1 MSELRQGIVVASRGK
16 SFDVRTPDH
25 LVYRCDVRQKV
36 KAAADRETPVAVGD
50 DVCFTG
56 SADLSGAIDKVLPR
70 RTMFS
75 RPSKGGENANK
86 QILATNL
93 DQLAIIASV
102 VSPPLKT
109 GMIDRF
115 IIAARVGQMSP
126 IIIINKVDLDNTA
139 KARAVAEAYCQ
150 AGFVCHL
157 VSAQSGWGMVELLAS
172 LQDHRSLLVGHSG
185 VGKSTLLNA
194 LLPGLD
200 IKTREVSD
208 YSNRGKH
215 TTTSIELYE
224 LPTGG
229 FVADS
234 PGLKVMGFE
243 DVDVDSD
250 SLADFYPEFE
260 KYRGDCKFQPCSH
273 RHEPGCA
280 VMAALQA
287 GKIAL
292 FRYENYMAIAE
303 SL

>member
-36 KAAADRETPVAVGD
+36 KVAVDRETPVAVGD
-50 DVCFTG
+50 DVYFTG
-56 SADLSGAIDKVLPR
+56 SADLTGAIDKVLPR
-70 RTMFS
+70 RTMFA

-126 IIIINKVDLDNTA
+126 IIIINKVDLDESA
-139 KARAVAEAYCQ
+139 KARAVAEAYRR

-157 VSAQSGWGMVELLAS
+157 VSAQSGLGMVELLAS
-172 LQDHRSLLVGHSG
+172 LHDHRSLLVGHSG
-185 VGKSTLLNA
+185 VGKSTMLNA

-200 IKTREVSD
+200 LKTREVSD

-215 TTTSIELYE
+215 TTSSIELYE

-243 DVDVDSD
+243 DVDVDAD

-260 KYRGDCKFQPCSH
+260 QYRRDCKFQPCSH

-280 VMAALQA
+280 VMAALRT
-287 GKIAL
+287 GGIAL
-292 FRYENYMAIAE
+292 FRYENYVAIAE

>member
-1 MSELRQGIVVASRGK
+1 MASRGK
-16 SFDVRTPDH
+16 YFDVRTSDQV
-25 LVYRCDVRQKV
+25 VYRCDVRQKV
-36 KAAADRETPVAVGD
+36 KVAADRETPVAVGD

-56 SADLSGAIDKVLPR
+56 LADLTGAIDKVLPR
-70 RTMFS
+70 RTMFA

-86 QILATNL
+86 QILASNL
-93 DQLAIIASV
+93 DQLVIIASV

-115 IIAARVGQMSP
+115 IIAARIGQMSP
-126 IIIINKVDLDNTA
+126 IIIINKVDLDSATEAQITA
-139 KARAVAEAYCQ
+139 EGYRQ
-150 AGFVCHL
+150 AGFVSHL
-157 VSAQSGWGMVELLAS
+157 VSAQSRAGMTELLTS

-194 LLPGLD
+194 ILPGLD

-224 LPTGG
+224 LPSGG

-260 KYRGDCKFQPCSH
+260 QYRGNCKFQPCSH

-280 VMAALQA
+280 VKAALFS
-287 GKIAL
+287 GKIVP
-292 FRYENYMAIAE
+292 FRYQNYVAIAE